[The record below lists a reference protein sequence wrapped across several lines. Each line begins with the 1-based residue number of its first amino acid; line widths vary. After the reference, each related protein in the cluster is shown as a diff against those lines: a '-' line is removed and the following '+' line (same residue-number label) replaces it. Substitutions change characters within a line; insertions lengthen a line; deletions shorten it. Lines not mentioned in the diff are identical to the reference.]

1 MMRTHHLFIAA
12 LSGRALA
19 QAAQEA
25 SIACTVADCFGD
37 ADTIAFAEHWND
49 VCAVDSL
56 DINAQAV
63 CAALR
68 ACARAHAD
76 EQLIVITGSGFE
88 ANLTALKALENTAH
102 EVGAVCAFN
111 SSEVMQN
118 LLDPLRFFAAVRASG
133 ALHPRTQIE
142 PPEDAQGW
150 LIKQVGGQGATHVRP
165 ANQAKFSSANSL
177 VKPIYC
183 QEEHSG
189 CERSICFIAKYSGV
203 VSLGFNLQLVDR
215 TNDQGFCYRGALGG
229 DALASALP
237 ESLRTSLLESLAQL
251 CKHFNL
257 RGLGSLDFIEHEG
270 RAYVLEINARPTA
283 SFELYAAKLALIE
296 HLAAFGVHVL
306 CDTKKTNELVQCRG
320 HRYVFAQRS
329 VAWTE
334 LHDKAIASIAAQITD
349 RPRADSA
356 IPEGAP
362 LCNLH
367 ASGASIVAV
376 HSELLALEHKLL
388 ALIASAEWKEA
399 A

>member
-1 MMRTHHLFIAA
+1 MMHTHHLFIAA

-19 QAAQEA
+19 QAAHEA
-25 SIACTVADCFGD
+25 GIACTVADCFGD
-37 ADTIAFAEHWND
+37 ADTQAYAENWSDVSVTDAFE
-49 VCAVDSL
+49 
-56 DINAQAV
+56 INAQAV
-63 CAALR
+63 RAALR

-177 VKPIYC
+177 VKPIYY
-183 QEEHSG
+183 QEERSG
-189 CERSICFIAKYSGV
+189 CERSICFISKYSGV

-229 DALASALP
+229 
-237 ESLRTSLLESLAQL
+237 ETSSPPLLESLAQL

-283 SFELYAAKLALIE
+283 TFELCNAKHALIQ
-296 HLAAFGVHVL
+296 HLEAFGVQGLSEVKDSDAL
-306 CDTKKTNELVQCRG
+306 APCAG
-320 HRYVFAQRS
+320 HRYVFAPQLITWHERH
-329 VAWTE
+329 VQ
-334 LHDKAIASIAAQITD
+334 AISSGIERAGIAARISD
-349 RPRADSA
+349 WPRVGTS

-367 ASGASIVAV
+367 ASGASQEAV
-376 HSELLALEHKLL
+376 HSELIALEHTLL
-388 ALIASAEWKEA
+388 ALIATAQWKEA